1 MKIGIIEA
9 TSRKELN
16 PLLEKY
22 VKEANLDNTNEV
34 INFGIYSNS
43 NVKLTYVQVAVLI
56 SILINSR
63 AVDFIVTGCSSGQG
77 MMLACNSLPEL
88 MCGYIPT
95 PADAYLFAQINNGNV
110 VSYSLGLNWGWAGE
124 VNFAQT
130 MKSLFSQPFGQ
141 GYPKKDADRKLHDSA
156 EVKHLKKLSNKSLVE
171 VLSACDRDFIK
182 PILNYKPVYDYVMK
196 YGKNDELRQMMKEY
210 R

>member
-34 INFGIYSNS
+34 INFGVYSNS
-43 NVKLTYVQVAVLI
+43 NVNLTYVQVAMLI
-56 SILINSR
+56 SILINSG

-77 MMLACNSLPEL
+77 MMLACNSLPGL

-95 PADAYLFAQINNGNV
+95 SADAYLFAQINNGNV
-110 VSYSLGLNWGWAGE
+110 VSYPLGLNWGWAGE

-141 GYPKKDADRKLHDSA
+141 GYPKKDADRKLNDSA
-156 EVKHLKKLSNKSLVE
+156 EVKRLKKLSNKRLVE

-182 PILNYKPVYDYVMK
+182 PILNYKPVYGYVMK